1 LKVRECI
8 ETKLIFKFHFFKQKD
23 TPLKLLTFLFS
34 WYIYTV
40 GSIWRPMWVALSEIG
55 GEEPNLQKSQEKIEH
70 MSYIMGL
77 QWIPIKNLLDK
88 DWPLKE
94 QLKGN

>member
-1 LKVRECI
+1 
-8 ETKLIFKFHFFKQKD
+8 
-23 TPLKLLTFLFS
+23 
-34 WYIYTV
+34 
-40 GSIWRPMWVALSEIG
+40 MWVALSEIG